1 MDKSRISLF
10 VAGLLVLSSAG
21 ASFLFYTKYRSVE
34 SDRAEDARRIRE
46 LESDLKLTQAEISE
60 YREKLREAEKIAEHL
75 ERERDAKERLAL
87 ERASKIEELETR
99 IAATDEP
106 EPPEE
111 PVVAVLIED
120 EAPLVEEVQTNRD
133 REETAT
139 TPEGETTEAETA
151 AIETETPRS
160 DEAEPTPTEA
170 ETPRTEAETAHS
182 DLERELEEVRVEKRE
197 LEMKHAALLGEKAGG
212 VPLGKVKVV
221 TGLKLKGKVLVV
233 NQRHNFL
240 VVDLGARDGVE
251 KGMVLILH
259 RGRRFIGKCQ
269 VEKVYNRMAAADL
282 VLDWMKDEVQV
293 SDGVRK
299 F

>member
-46 LESDLKLTQAEISE
+46 LESDLKLAQAEISE

-106 EPPEE
+106 ELPEE

-120 EAPLVEEVQTNRD
+120 EAPLVEEVQTNRG

-139 TPEGETTEAETA
+139 TPETETAEAETA
-151 AIETETPRS
+151 PTETETPRS
-160 DEAEPTPTEA
+160 AEAEPTPTEG
-170 ETPRTEAETAHS
+170 ETAHS
-182 DLERELEEVRVEKRE
+182 DLERELEEVRTEKRE

-233 NQRHNFL
+233 NQRHNFV

-269 VEKVYNRMAAADL
+269 VEKVYDRMAAADL
-282 VLDWMKDEVQV
+282 VLDWMKDEVHV